1 MILGYIDAD
10 DRLYDLN
17 FRGLRMRLRF
27 ETEADR
33 SFVSF
38 TRIRDEGGV
47 RYRILGEASITATVA
62 MDHDGNAIPLL
73 RPVEARLVRHEGG
86 LLIVASPRLR
96 DSAEPG
102 YFLVKVRA
110 MPSAVQFFFE
120 DQKGTEIVSIPNDE
134 VLRIESSS
142 DEARVYVSAANVAL
156 PKEKI
161 AYLVTIRPASTA
173 STLLDGFPLS
183 RPA

>member
-17 FRGLRMRLRF
+17 FAGLRMRLRF
-27 ETEADR
+27 ETETNR

-62 MDHDGNAIPLL
+62 MDHDGHAIPLL

-86 LLIVASPRLR
+86 LLIVANPRVR
-96 DSAEPG
+96 DSTEPG

-110 MPSAVQFFFE
+110 MPSAVEFFFE

-134 VLRIESSS
+134 VLRVEPGSE
-142 DEARVYVSAANVAL
+142 EAKVYVSAANVAL

-161 AYLVTIRPASTA
+161 AYLITVRPAKTA
-173 STLLDGFPLS
+173 SSLLDGLPMS
-183 RPA
+183 RTA